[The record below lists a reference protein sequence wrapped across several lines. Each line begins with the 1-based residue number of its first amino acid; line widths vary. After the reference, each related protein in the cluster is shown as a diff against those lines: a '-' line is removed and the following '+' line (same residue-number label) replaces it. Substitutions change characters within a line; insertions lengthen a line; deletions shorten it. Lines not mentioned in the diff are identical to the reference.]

1 MVNQI
6 SNKQSPSSSDQ
17 FILPTRQIHLDFHT
31 SEHIEGIAAG
41 FDPDQFADTL
51 AKAHVNSVTLFA
63 KCHHGW
69 CYYPT
74 ELGQVHPHL
83 QRPDLLGDM
92 IEACKKRGIQTP
104 IYLTV
109 QWDELTARTHPE
121 WKVVSSTG
129 GTGQPAPTWSP
140 VSLANQ
146 ELVDHICDL
155 GREIVQRY
163 NPPGIFA
170 DILIDWEDTS
180 SGARTRMAKL
190 GLDPENK
197 LDRVKNDRGIVM
209 DFCEAFAKAT
219 KAVDPAVRLF
229 FNSGHIYKNERER
242 YTHFDHLEIE
252 SLPTGGWGYDHFPLS
267 ARYATSLGK
276 PYLGMSGKF
285 HNWWGDFGGFKQA
298 AALEYEC
305 CLMAALGAS
314 CSIGDQLHPSGRI
327 DQSTY
332 ASIEPAYKRIE
343 TLEPY
348 LAGAAPVSQ
357 IAIYSSEA
365 HFSRG
370 PKNADDLHDA
380 GCSRMLLESHLMFDV
395 IDEHCDFER
404 YELIIL
410 PDRITFEAGPL
421 LEKFQGYL
429 KQGGKLI
436 LSGTSG
442 MDTEGKQFLLDFPVT
457 VNGPSE
463 FDQEFCR
470 ASQELDERLPQSPFI
485 IYERCMNVSSSEATS
500 LASIHEPYFNRRP
513 EHFCSHQQTPY
524 KPETSEGRSGILH
537 HGNII
542 YFANPICQEYRNFGQ
557 PLSKYAFIGAIK
569 KLIGTP
575 EATCNLPSTG
585 RLSLMRQAAASR
597 LVLHLLYAQPQS
609 RGGTIIGAHGPTNI
623 EIIEDIAPIADVTAS
638 ISLKSKPGRVYSAYS
653 QEELPHNFKDGQL
666 TVNISK
672 LHIHEA
678 VVIE

>member
-1 MVNQI
+1 MPNA
-6 SNKQSPSSSDQ
+6 NKQIHNQSSEPIAQ
-17 FILPTRQIHLDFHT
+17 LPTRQIHLDFHT
-31 SEHIEGIAAG
+31 SEHIEGIAAD
-41 FDPDQFADTL
+41 FDPEQFAATL
-51 AKAHVNSVTLFA
+51 ADAHVNSVTLFA

-74 ELGQVHPHL
+74 KVGQVHPHL

-92 IEACKKRGIQTP
+92 IQACKKRGIQTP
-104 IYLTV
+104 IYLTI
-109 QWDELTARTHPE
+109 QWDELTARLHPD
-121 WKVVSSTG
+121 WKVVSQTG
-129 GTGQPAPTWSP
+129 GTGQPDPTWSP
-140 VSLANQ
+140 VSLANKG
-146 ELVDHICDL
+146 LVDHICEL
-155 GREIVQRY
+155 GKEIIQRY

-170 DILIDWEDTS
+170 DILIDWEDLS
-180 SGARTRMAKL
+180 SGALARMKEH
-190 GLDPENK
+190 GLNPEK
-197 LDRVKNDRGIVM
+197 QIDRVQNDRGIVI

-219 KAVDPAVRLF
+219 KQIDPSVRLF

-242 YTHFDHLEIE
+242 YEHFDHLEIE

-267 ARYATSLGK
+267 ARYATCLGK

-298 AALEYEC
+298 EALEYEC

-332 ASIEPAYKRIE
+332 ASIKPAFQRIK

-348 LAGAAPVSQ
+348 TAGSKPVSQ

-380 GCSRMLLESHLMFDV
+380 GCSRMLLEAQLMFDV
-395 IDEHCDFER
+395 IDEICDFEK

-410 PDRITFEAGPL
+410 PDRITFETGPL
-421 LEKFQGYL
+421 LEKFQAYL
-429 KQGGKLI
+429 GQGGKLI

-442 MDTEGKQFLLDFPVT
+442 MNTAADAFLLDFPAT
-457 VNGPSE
+457 VNGVSD
-463 FDQEFCR
+463 FDQEYCL
-470 ASQELDERLPQSPFI
+470 ASRELDERLPQSPFI
-485 IYERCMNVSSSEATS
+485 VYEQLMNVSSTEATQ
-500 LASIHEPYFNRRP
+500 LAQIHEPYFNRRP
-513 EHFCSHQQTPY
+513 EHFCSHQQTPFR
-524 KPETSEGRSGILH
+524 PEAAEHRSGILH
-537 HGNII
+537 HENII
-542 YFANPICQEYRNFGQ
+542 YFANPICKEYRNFGQ

-569 KLIGTP
+569 KLIGKP
-575 EATCNLPSTG
+575 NATCDLPSIG
-585 RLSLMRQAAASR
+585 RLSLMQQEEEKR
-597 LVLHLLYAQPQS
+597 LILHLLYAQPQS
-609 RGGTIIGAHGPTNI
+609 RGGMINGAHGPTSI
-623 EIIEDIAPIADVTAS
+623 EIIEDIAPIADVTATL
-638 ISLKSKPGRVYSAYS
+638 SLQEKPSKVYSAYTK
-653 QEELPHNFKDGQL
+653 EPLPHSFEDGEL
-666 TVNISK
+666 RISISK